1 MQYSFAQVSIG
12 ITSPDASS
20 ILDLTSISKGL
31 LAPRMTQAQKTA
43 IASPATGLL
52 IFQTDGTAGFYFYTG
67 SSWIPLLAN
76 NTGWNT
82 VGNAGTTAGTNFIG
96 TSDAI
101 DFVTKTN
108 GAEVMRAT
116 SAGNVGIG
124 TTSPGSKLDV
134 KGTLRLSGSTSGY
147 VGLAPAAAAGSTTYT
162 LPSSDGTSGQ
172 LLTTNGSGTLS
183 WGTPLSIVVSASR
196 TSTYTTASSYAT
208 VVYNSASINVGTA
221 YNTSTGDFTAP
232 ATGIYQIIVSNMYST
247 TNAATN
253 GLNVRIVVN
262 GSTETEVSGEM
273 SPYSSATDY
282 RTINAITIVSVTSGQ
297 IVKITMGG
305 LVGTMTPTVGTGQHT
320 LKIIRLN

>member
-1 MQYSFAQVSIG
+1 
-12 ITSPDASS
+12 
-20 ILDLTSISKGL
+20 
-31 LAPRMTQAQKTA
+31 MTQAQKAA

-67 SSWIPLLAN
+67 SAWIPLLAN

-82 VGNAGTTAGTNFIG
+82 AGNSGTTAGTNFIG
-96 TSDAI
+96 TTDAI
-101 DFVTKTN
+101 DVVTKAN
-108 GAEVMRAT
+108 NAEVMRAT
-116 SAGNVGIG
+116 SGGNVGIG

-172 LLTTNGSGTLS
+172 LLTTNGSGTLN

-253 GLNVRIVVN
+253 GLKVRIVVN
-262 GSTETEVSGEM
+262 GSTETEVAGEM
-273 SPYSSATDY
+273 SPYTSSTDY
-282 RTINAITIVSVTSGQ
+282 RTIYANTIVSVTSGQ

-305 LVGTMTPTVGTGQHT
+305 LVGTMTPAVGTGQHL
-320 LKIIRLN
+320 LKIICLN